1 MKNGVRTILLTISA
15 AVFAA
20 SFLPRSN
27 AQGRVFSHNTRA
39 HKEGKFASCAAC
51 HTLPT
56 KNWMSPR
63 RDKQPPF
70 PDVATF
76 PSHISCFGCHTKDIY
91 SAGGAFCGTCHT
103 VPTMRARAV
112 KPFPVASH
120 PSQFTTLFP
129 HNVHQDLI
137 AANEPEPQVAVA
149 HFVNASFS
157 FRDEKPKGPTF
168 YNCAI
173 CHSTTDAAPKYV
185 ARKLPLLKPLADAIT
200 DTFAKPV
207 TAEFFK
213 DSPDGHA
220 SCFSCH
226 YQFRNLPAGKQ
237 SCVACHELSPPYF
250 EKKTVQRYS
259 LKFDHQTAGHVKKD
273 CTSCHLRI
281 TQNSDVRT
289 MKDADVPIL
298 SCKECHAKQEDDPDK
313 KALIDEIDKREAS
326 IADKKPVFQCTYC
339 HTSAIGRYDYPA
351 SHRLQ

>member
-1 MKNGVRTILLTISA
+1 MKAVSRTVVVGVSA
-15 AVFAA
+15 AIFAV
-20 SFLPRSN
+20 SFLPRSS
-27 AQGRVFSHNTRA
+27 AQGRIFSHNTPA
-39 HKEGKFASCAAC
+39 HKQGKYSNCSAC

-76 PSHISCFGCHTKDIY
+76 PSHTSCFGCHTKDIY
-91 SAGGAFCGTCHT
+91 SNGGAFCGTCHT

-112 KPFPVASH
+112 KAFPIASH

-129 HNVHQDLI
+129 HNIHQDLI
-137 AANEPEPQVAVA
+137 AEKNLEKNVAVA
-149 HFVNASFS
+149 HFVNASFNS
-157 FRDEKPKGPTF
+157 IDEKKVPTF
-168 YNCAI
+168 YNCAL
-173 CHSTTDAAPKYV
+173 CHTSAAEAPKYQ
-185 ARKLPLLKPLADAIT
+185 ARKLPSLKPLADSIV

-207 TAEFFK
+207 SAEFFK

-226 YQFRNLPAGKQ
+226 YQFNNLPVGKQ

-259 LKFDHQTAGHVKKD
+259 LKFDHDSPGHVKKD

-326 IADKKPVFQCTYC
+326 IAEKKPVFQCTYC
-339 HTSAIGRYDYPA
+339 HTSAIGRYEIPA
-351 SHRLQ
+351 SHRNQ

>member
-1 MKNGVRTILLTISA
+1 MKNVLRMTLLIVA
-15 AVFAA
+15 ATVFAA
-20 SFLPRSN
+20 TYLPRSS
-27 AQGRVFSHNTRA
+27 AQGRIFSHNTRA
-39 HKEGKFASCAAC
+39 HKEGKYANCSAC

-63 RDKQPPF
+63 RDKQSPY

-91 SAGGAFCGTCHT
+91 SRGGAFCGTCHT

-112 KPFPVASH
+112 SAFPIRSH

-137 AANEPEPQVAVA
+137 ASTESESDVAVA

-157 FRDEKPKGPTF
+157 YADEKPKF

-173 CHSTTDAAPKYV
+173 CHSTVGAVPKYIP
-185 ARKLPLLKPLADAIT
+185 RKLPELKPLTDAVT
-200 DTFAKPV
+200 DSFKKPV

-220 SCFSCH
+220 SCFNCH
-226 YQFRNLPAGKQ
+226 YGFKNLPASKQ
-237 SCVACHELSPPYF
+237 SCSACHELSQPYF
-250 EKKTVQRYS
+250 EKKTIQRYS
-259 LKFDHQTAGHVKKD
+259 LKFDHESQGHVKKD

-281 TQNSDVRT
+281 TQNADVRT

-313 KALIDEIDKREAS
+313 RALIDEVDKREAS
-326 IADKKPVFQCTYC
+326 IAEKKPVFQCTYC
-339 HTSAIGRYDYPA
+339 HTSAIGRYEMPLT
-351 SHRLQ
+351 HRLK